1 MTPKVTTAEVM
12 LHDFSASTRLIQR
25 LEALIEAPVI
35 RADFQLSEKT
45 MANIEHYKDNLRKYV
60 DELATNQENT
70 LSLLKKIGADN
81 PDAFRVLYYRYIA
94 SVGQLTPW
102 LVISN
107 EMNFRMSYIYRL
119 HRTGLD
125 AMDSILAMEGENG

>member
-1 MTPKVTTAEVM
+1 MTPKATTAEVM

-60 DELATNQENT
+60 DELTTSQENT
-70 LSLLKKIGADN
+70 LSLLKKIGMDN
-81 PDAFRVLYYRYIA
+81 SDAFRVLYYRYIA

-107 EMNFRMSYIYRL
+107 EMNFRISHIYRL

>member
-25 LEALIEAPVI
+25 LESLIEAPVI

-60 DELATNQENT
+60 DELAASQENT
-70 LSLLKKIGADN
+70 LSLLKKIGMDN

-107 EMNFRMSYIYRL
+107 EMNFRMSHIYQL

>member
-1 MTPKVTTAEVM
+1 MIPKATTAEVM

-35 RADFQLSEKT
+35 HADFQLSEKT

-60 DELATNQENT
+60 DELATIQENT
-70 LSLLKKIGADN
+70 LSLLKKIGMDN

-107 EMNFRMSYIYRL
+107 EMNFRMSHIYQL

>member
-70 LSLLKKIGADN
+70 LSLLKKIGTDN

-107 EMNFRMSYIYRL
+107 EMNFRMSHIYRL

>member
-25 LEALIEAPVI
+25 LEALIEAPVVQVQ
-35 RADFQLSEKT
+35 FPLSEKT
-45 MANIEHYKDNLRKYV
+45 MANIEHYKDNLRKCV
-60 DELATNQENT
+60 DELATSQENT
-70 LSLLKKIGADN
+70 LSLLKKIGMDN

-107 EMNFRMSYIYRL
+107 EMNFRMSHIYQL

>member
-60 DELATNQENT
+60 DELATIQENT
-70 LSLLKKIGADN
+70 LSLLKKIGMDN

-107 EMNFRMSYIYRL
+107 EMNFRMSHIYQL

>member
-25 LEALIEAPVI
+25 LESLIEAPVI
-35 RADFQLSEKT
+35 RADFQLFEKT

-60 DELATNQENT
+60 DELAASQENT
-70 LSLLKKIGADN
+70 LSLLKKIGMDN

-107 EMNFRMSYIYRL
+107 EMNFRMSHIYQL

>member
-1 MTPKVTTAEVM
+1 MIQKATTAEVM
-12 LHDFSASTRLIQR
+12 LHDFSAETRLIQR

-60 DELATNQENT
+60 DELATIQENT
-70 LSLLKKIGADN
+70 LSLLKKIGMDN

-107 EMNFRMSYIYRL
+107 EMNFRMSHIYQL